1 MRPLV
6 FKKGPANQK
15 PKFSMTK
22 ASLHGALAA
31 FPRAGR
37 RHWLSAS
44 ADIAFGGRF
53 RGFAGARCT
62 CGLPHDVNPISIE
75 RPVYFVFR
83 PGTSSW
89 GSVRLRVFQLAGALR
104 LAVNQPKRIRVVS
117 ESQFLRLRIQD
128 ADVVASKYL
137 LGSEVPGWLISARRR
152 GNRVFADVVD
162 GFPTPGLDEHV
173 DAFLCASKSEFEFRS
188 ASGVSAV
195 QILHQVDSRFDP
207 QDFVRTEFRLGYLGT
222 PGGAIYTEL
231 LPALEKQYTKLSMT
245 RFEAYNLS
253 KQVKLWSHHY
263 SVRAFFGEGV
273 FKPATKA
280 FLAARFGAIF
290 IGSRD
295 DLESKLV
302 LGADYPYLAQSSTR
316 DDILSVTAL
325 AQETFGGTVWH
336 RAQVVMNNL
345 RRETCDFQIGLDF
358 ATFLRQDF
366 A

>member
-1 MRPLV
+1 MAARLE
-6 FKKGPANQK
+6 KGPLYQYLK
-15 PKFSMTK
+15 CSMNPVNLP
-22 ASLHGALAA
+22 SALAA

-37 RHWLSAS
+37 RHWVSAS

-62 CGLPHDVNPISIE
+62 CGLAHDATSISID
-75 RPVYFVFR
+75 RPVFFVFR

-104 LAVNQPKRIRVVS
+104 LAVNQPKRIAVVS
-117 ESQFLRLRIQD
+117 EAQFLKLHTRD

-137 LGSEVPGWLISARRR
+137 LGSKVPGWLTSARGR

-188 ASGVSAV
+188 ASGLPAA

-207 QDFVRTEFRLGYLGT
+207 QNFVKTEFRIGYLGA

-231 LPALEKQYTKLSMT
+231 LPALDKKYTKLSMSN
-245 RFEAYNLS
+245 FEAHMLS

-290 IGSRD
+290 IGSGD
-295 DLESKLV
+295 DLESRLI

-325 AQETFGGTVWH
+325 AQETFGGAVWE
-336 RAQVVMNNL
+336 RAQAVMNNL
-345 RRETCDFQIGLDF
+345 RQRTCDFQIGLDL
-358 ATFLRQDF
+358 ARFLRQDLS
-366 A
+366 